1 MLIRQFVFNIIPEFL
16 SKVFYFNKKTLK
28 EVSASTDIISKIV
41 SLDPSRI
48 RPSGKKNRVYAP
60 DITSSEFHSL
70 LSTHFTNIEQILPKY
85 SESLSSKFI
94 TFSFFF
100 EEKNYKVVLAKGKIA
115 GADIEDTEILEFQK
129 QIDSYNKDGKGI
141 SIRVGE
147 KIYGGITTITKVG
160 LNRKSDF
167 YLSSKTTPLIFL
179 QHKGPQHQQMSGIA
193 KSPFSEHPEVISFVE
208 EVREKVREEGRLRG
222 IYSKEI
228 IDSKLKML
236 AAYGTTSSEFNVN
249 AVHLYCVGSLELVS
263 VGDNLFEISADRIY
277 TYPQIPDKE
286 DKPMLG
292 ATFRTDRNQSGIPQ
306 TRLGIYPA
314 NYTC

>member
-1 MLIRQFVFNIIPEFL
+1 MKYLALGDSSTIGELVNYSDNFPSQLVAVL
-16 SKVFYFNKKTLK
+16 NKKEVPAIFGLSTINNFVK
-28 EVSASTDIISKIV
+28 EKIGDQEIVLPKV
-41 SLDPSRI
+41 SLKLEKEKI
-48 RPSGKKNRVYAP
+48 YGAC
-60 DITSSEFHSL
+60 SSFG
-70 LSTHFTNIEQILPKY
+70 FGGTNAHAV
-85 SESLSSKFI
+85 LSSHKN
-94 TFSFFF
+94 SF